1 MFSFKTFHR
10 FSCSSDSTP
19 KRECSFCTWF
29 GLKELLQNRKGE
41 SRTVMD
47 VDTHSSYLG
56 SERERG
62 EKICWQRVQD
72 TLVTNLSSEL
82 QHLAGKHGVTV
93 SYTTTHKMIHS
104 LIVGGFSDHPAI
116 SPAWRR
122 LCHTQVLREESVRCT
137 MDTKHIGYKVCFKV
151 TEKLPVCGY
160 EYGGGRVC
168 TKIFASSWKNVTCLI
183 SGHWEN

>member
-1 MFSFKTFHR
+1 MFSFKTFQT

-19 KRECSFCTWF
+19 KRECSFCTQF

-41 SRTVMD
+41 SCTVMA
-47 VDTHSSYLG
+47 VDTHSSYL
-56 SERERG
+56 EIRERKRG
-62 EKICWQRVQD
+62 EICWQRVQD

-82 QHLAGKHGVTV
+82 QHLAEKHGMTA
-93 SYTTTHKMIHS
+93 SYTTTHKMIQS

-116 SPAWRR
+116 SPAWQR
-122 LCHTQVLREESVRCT
+122 LCHTQVLRELSVRCT
-137 MDTKHIGYKVCFKV
+137 MDTKHIRDKVCFKV

-168 TKIFASSWKNVTCLI
+168 TQIFARSWKNVMCVI